1 MRQLEKEKMTQME
14 EFLSDGVK
22 EPDFLANLFSSSVQE
37 EMAVYNKKWE
47 THYLLEPQKRSP
59 GWR

>member
-37 EMAVYNKKWE
+37 EMAVYNKK
-47 THYLLEPQKRSP
+47 
-59 GWR
+59 